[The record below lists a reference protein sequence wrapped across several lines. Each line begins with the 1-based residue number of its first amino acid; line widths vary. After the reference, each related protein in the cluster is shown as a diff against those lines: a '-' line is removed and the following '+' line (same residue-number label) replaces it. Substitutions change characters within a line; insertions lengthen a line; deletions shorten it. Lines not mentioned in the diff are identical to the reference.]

1 MVWIKI
7 WNAEKVQS
15 STKFKK
21 DWKTGWEN
29 AEGWGIQKCPDRCPH
44 AVRTKSV
51 NWYFRCA
58 AGGVWFG
65 ILHCVGTLFAGF
77 THTFCAHSLNHS
89 HTTWEQNAFKTWTI
103 AITEIMMNVKIS
115 EIQFSQRKISFQRVW
130 KSANKTLIKE
140 FGCRL
145 NNRAFFSF
153 FLERWNEVKSKWNE
167 MKSNV
172 WLPKWCT
179 PQIIYPGVI
188 RHTKHCAEIFV
199 PLSLRRWIMGCT
211 MGCMQFFFLKC
222 LSFSPVSCFFF
233 PNSALVI
240 NDHSNAAIPERTI
253 ASTLHIVFFSL
264 SCCFGWSLLPYY
276 LLQAILKI
284 SSPLQLE
291 QLCVSWKP
299 HSFTLSKPL
308 PKLSIPWLAYGKH
321 FVYSFC
327 EDCCVFWQVWD
338 LWQVLQY
345 LARIRFCD
353 VLLLP
358 LANVFFLQGWS
369 INWLFLVNRLN

>member
-89 HTTWEQNAFKTWTI
+89 HTTWTTWEQNAFKTWTI

-211 MGCMQFFFLKC
+211 MGCMQFFF
-222 LSFSPVSCFFF
+222 SDAYRF
-233 PNSALVI
+233 PLF
-240 NDHSNAAIPERTI
+240 P
-253 ASTLHIVFFSL
+253 VFFSPTVL
-264 SCCFGWSLLPYY
+264 WWSTTTAMLPSQSAQLLPPCTLFFFHYHAA
-276 LLQAILKI
+276 LDEVFFHIIFSKQ
-284 SSPLQLE
+284 
-291 QLCVSWKP
+291 SWKSHR
-299 HSFTLSKPL
+299 HSNWSNCVFLENHTLLRFLNLCPSCPSL
-308 PKLSIPWLAYGKH
+308 GLHMENILSIPSVKTAA
-321 FVYSFC
+321 FSDRFETC
-327 EDCCVFWQVWD
+327 DRSCNIWQ
-338 LWQVLQY
+338 
-345 LARIRFCD
+345 
-353 VLLLP
+353 
-358 LANVFFLQGWS
+358 G
-369 INWLFLVNRLN
+369 